1 MLRAGADAASG
12 SSDAQWVERLRELHL
27 LTPLRILIILI
38 AAWLISLVVTHVVVR
53 FVHGLQRA
61 QDRVLNRADADRL
74 EQRRRTLVT
83 VMRSTIVALVWIT
96 ALITVIGELGINLG
110 AFVATATIIG
120 GALAF
125 GAQTLVRDLI
135 AGFFLIAENQFG
147 VGDVVDAGAATGVV
161 EKVSLRITRLRD
173 DEGRVWY
180 LPNGQITRIANLSQS
195 ERTVHVDVVARSDDD
210 LALVGSR
217 LQRLAND
224 LRSMDELSAVVT
236 GEAQYLGVEDLHP
249 DTAVLRVSIPCKP
262 GGQTAVRR
270 AFLAAVADAERR
282 GVLRDVST
290 DADAFEPGCSDP
302 DGPTPEEYG
311 GPA

>member
-1 MLRAGADAASG
+1 MLLRPAAG
-12 SSDAQWVERLRELHL
+12 SSASTDARWVERLRELHL
-27 LTPLRILIILI
+27 LTPLRIVIILL
-38 AAWLISLVVTHVVVR
+38 AAWVISLVVTHVVTR

-61 QDRVLNRADADRL
+61 QDRVINRADADRL
-74 EQRRRTLVT
+74 EQRRKTLVT

-96 ALITVIGELGINLG
+96 ALITIVGELGINLG

-147 VGDVVDAGAATGVV
+147 VGDTVDAGAAVGTV

-195 ERTVHVDVVARSDDD
+195 DRLVHVDVLANSADD
-210 LALVGSR
+210 LGAVGLR
-217 LQRLAND
+217 LERLANA
-224 LRSMDELSAVVT
+224 LRSDATLEAHLA
-236 GEAQYLGVEDLHP
+236 GEARYLGVEELQADS
-249 DTAVLRVSIPCKP
+249 AVLRVSIPCRA
-262 GGQTAVRR
+262 GSQNIVRR

-282 GVLRDVST
+282 GSLHGLVT
-290 DADAFEPGCSDP
+290 DAEAFEPGTSDP
-302 DGPTPEEYG
+302 DSGASGPYG
-311 GPA
+311 EPV